1 VAAKTKR
8 PRFRGRD
15 VEELPAFGSTV
26 VNIQA
31 GSASKRPLFC
41 VHAEAGDVSLYYAV
55 ARHLPRDRPVFGLR
69 APPPSDLGAD
79 IRLERL
85 AEHHV
90 RSIRGVQPDGP
101 YLVVG
106 ECTGGALAYEIAQQL
121 HGAGE
126 EIALLALVDAFAPGL
141 PRLHRLMP
149 RTLYRV
155 LHRIRILGFHLGNL
169 VRLDGRARL
178 AYAAAKAQRARMA
191 VSSKVSRLRGG
202 SAADGSPQ
210 RAFTQAIAAYEPVPC
225 AVPVVVLRAAKLPLG
240 VQSPPDM
247 GWGELVDRL
256 QIETVPGYFTTPIS
270 EPGVRMLADALARHL
285 VVPDEA
291 A

>member
-1 VAAKTKR
+1 MAAKTKR

-15 VEELPAFGSTV
+15 VEELPASGSTV
-26 VNIQA
+26 VSIQE

-41 VHAEAGDVSLYYAV
+41 VHAEAGDVSLYYPV
-55 ARHLPRDRPVFGLR
+55 ARHLPHDRPVLGLC
-69 APPPSDLGAD
+69 APPPSDLGED
-79 IRLERL
+79 TRLERL

-106 ECTGGALAYEIAQQL
+106 ECTGGALAYEIVQQL

-149 RTLYRV
+149 PTLYRV
-155 LHRIRILGFHLGNL
+155 LHRVRILGFHLGNL
-169 VRLDGRARL
+169 VRLDGRAKL
-178 AYAAAKAQRARMA
+178 TYTAAKAQRARMA
-191 VSSKVSRLRGG
+191 LSSKVSRLRGR
-202 SAADGSPQ
+202 SAAGGSPQ
-210 RAFTQAIAAYEPVPC
+210 RAFAQAIAAYEPEPC
-225 AVPVVVLRAAKLPLG
+225 AVPAVVLRAAKLPLG
-240 VQSPPDM
+240 IQAPPDM

-270 EPGVRMLADALARHL
+270 EPGVRLLAGALARHL
-285 VVPDEA
+285 ARAGEEA
-291 A
+291 